1 MNRLVLIAILFSFF
15 SLFSSRISKEVGDSL
30 YDVNPETA
38 EKAKV
43 EEHATLTKRSSNGA
57 NGRKYQKKK
66 KGEAKLKGKA
76 KKNEKE
82 SGKFKVNKKNDKKP
96 RKSRKRNTEKRTKKR
111 NSNKRSL
118 KKRQKNK
125 KKLKNPEKDST
136 KKTKNVV
143 KKGNGKKNIKTKT
156 TNNNKKEKK
165 GLKSSRKNGGGNNE
179 ILQKNCVSESCLK
192 NVMSSFLIK
201 STQAQNFDKQF
212 KRVKRFARI
221 SKSKSEKRRNFTIA
235 ALKIMSAGGGNK
247 TQLTCHNSNL
257 NLGAREMT
265 NVVDELLQCEENIE
279 RSCNSSDLVFK
290 NLTKVF
296 THRD

>member
-15 SLFSSRISKEVGDSL
+15 SLFSSQISKEVGDS
-30 YDVNPETA
+30 YNDVNPETA

-66 KGEAKLKGKA
+66 EGGAKLRGKA
-76 KKNEKE
+76 KKNDKV
-82 SGKFKVNKKNDKKP
+82 SGKFKVNKKNDNKP
-96 RKSRKRNTEKRTKKR
+96 KKSRKRNTEKRTKKR
-111 NSNKRSL
+111 NNNKKSL
-118 KKRQKNK
+118 KKRQNNK
-125 KKLKNPEKDST
+125 KRSKNPEKNST
-136 KKTKNVV
+136 KKTKNVF
-143 KKGNGKKNIKTKT
+143 KKGNGKKNINIKT

-165 GLKSSRKNGGGNNE
+165 RLKSSRKNGGGNNE
-179 ILQKNCVSESCLK
+179 ILQKNFVSESCLK

-279 RSCNSSDLVFK
+279 RSCNSSELVFK

>member
-15 SLFSSRISKEVGDSL
+15 SLFSSQISKEVGDS
-30 YDVNPETA
+30 YNDVNPETA

-66 KGEAKLKGKA
+66 EGGAKLKGKA
-76 KKNEKE
+76 KK
-82 SGKFKVNKKNDKKP
+82 FKVNKKNDNKP
-96 RKSRKRNTEKRTKKR
+96 KKSRKRNTEKRTKKR
-111 NSNKRSL
+111 NNNKKSL
-118 KKRQKNK
+118 KKRQNNK
-125 KKLKNPEKDST
+125 KKSKNPEKNST
-136 KKTKNVV
+136 KKTKNVF
-143 KKGNGKKNIKTKT
+143 KKGNGNKNINIKT

-165 GLKSSRKNGGGNNE
+165 RLKSSRKNGGGNNE
-179 ILQKNCVSESCLK
+179 ILQKNFVSESCLK
-192 NVMSSFLIK
+192 NVVSSFLIK

-279 RSCNSSDLVFK
+279 RSCNSSELVFK

-296 THRD
+296 TTHRD

>member
-66 KGEAKLKGKA
+66 EGGAKLKGKA
-76 KKNEKE
+76 KKNDKE
-82 SGKFKVNKKNDKKP
+82 SGKFKVNRKKDKKP
-96 RKSRKRNTEKRTKKR
+96 KKSRKRNTEKRTKKR
-111 NSNKRSL
+111 NNNKKNL
-118 KKRQKNK
+118 KKRQNNK
-125 KKLKNPEKDST
+125 KKSKNPEKNST

-165 GLKSSRKNGGGNNE
+165 GLKTSRKNGGGNNE
-179 ILQKNCVSESCLK
+179 IFQKNFVLESCLK

-201 STQAQNFDKQF
+201 TKAQNFDKQF

-221 SKSKSEKRRNFTIA
+221 SKSKSEKGRNFTIA